1 MNYGITTKEM
11 RERLTNQIKANT
23 GIDAEVSVGIREA
36 EYNATH
42 RLYDVR
48 VYFKFGRSDYR
59 AERCDDGSY
68 FCEKVSGMRSSIRN
82 EKGQDYFDE
91 FEDLIN
97 CLKAT
102 KGKGYRL

>member
-11 RERLTNQIKANT
+11 KERLTNQIKANT
-23 GIDAEVSVGIREA
+23 GIDAEVSVGIRDV

-42 RLYDVR
+42 RLYDVS
-48 VYFKFGRSDYR
+48 VYFKFGRSEYK

-68 FCEKVSGMRSSIRN
+68 FCNKISGMNSSIRN